1 MKKILVLFAIVLGLT
16 GCSTPVTP
24 EVELPIQSEIEES
37 TQDETVEEPTQDE
50 TEESPQNKVEW
61 IITNTESRSAS
72 TTPTWETDT
81 LEYVTLE
88 VYKVPNKEGKFIH
101 DEKELLETKKLYRGE
116 VFTVPS
122 SKDYDYKYITCIKII
137 EFNRYS
143 AFYAKRN
150 EINFFDYEGTI
161 GMEISNFYNCQIDNL
176 YDNGWKN
183 YSHSVSF
190 RDPVEGYEITYDFLD
205 KSVAPKFYDEHKD
218 GGRIIWKNK

>member
-1 MKKILVLFAIVLGLT
+1 MKKILGLFAIVLGLT

-37 TQDETVEEPTQDE
+37 TQDEAVEESTQDE
-50 TEESPQNKVEW
+50 AVEESTQNKIEW
-61 IITNTESRSAS
+61 IITDNESRAAS
-72 TTPTWETDT
+72 TTLETDT
-81 LEYVTLE
+81 LDYVTLE
-88 VYKVPNKEGKFIH
+88 VYKVPNKEGKFIQ

-143 AFYAKRN
+143 PFYAKRN

-161 GMEISNFYNCQIDNL
+161 GMEVSNFYNHQIDGFD
-176 YDNGWKN
+176 YKGWKN
-183 YSHSVSF
+183 YSYSVGFS
-190 RDPVEGYEITYDFLD
+190 DPVEGYTITYDFLD
-205 KSVAPKFYDEHKD
+205 QSVAQKFYEEHKD
-218 GGRIIWKNK
+218 GGRIVWNNN